1 MYLCILALPFLGFF
15 FTFFFGRFIGSFG
28 CCFISSFSITLSFF
42 LSVFAFYEVAFSG
55 SPCTL
60 LIFCWFSSE
69 LLLSN
74 WGFYFDSVSV
84 IMLLIV
90 CGVSSIVHFYSVGYM
105 GNDPHQSR
113 FMSYLSL
120 FTAFMVFLVASDNFV
135 VMFFGWEGVG
145 LTSFLLIGFWC
156 NRVQAGKSA
165 VKAMLANRVGDFGI
179 ALAIACIF
187 LTFKTLDYLTV
198 FALTP
203 CVLDN
208 YFSLFSI
215 YVDRLT
221 VISFFL
227 FWGVTG
233 KSAQIGLHIWL
244 PDAMEGPTPVSAL
257 IHAATLVTAGV
268 FLILRCS
275 TFFENSPKTLFIV
288 SIFGAF
294 TAFFASSVGLV
305 QNDLKRVIAYSTCS
319 QLGYMIF
326 SAGLSYYSVALFHL
340 ANHALFK
347 ALLFLSVGCIIHGLS
362 DEQDMRKLG
371 GVIQLFPISY
381 TMVLVGSLALT
392 GFPFLTGFYSKDA
405 ILELALS
412 KYNFAG
418 NFSYYLGCCAAFCTS
433 FYSFRLIWLTFINKT
448 NSYKVCI
455 QQSHEAPFLM
465 ILPLLL
471 LSLGA
476 IFGGFL
482 MRDMLIGSGTSLFG
496 SSIHNCHENLNSVDS
511 EFLHAFFKNLPFI
524 FSFFGGL
531 LSFFFINCFF
541 LSKESIF
548 SYKTTTFYKNLYTF
562 FIQKWNFDQ
571 IVNNLI
577 IVKTMHFGYNCSFQ
591 LFDKGVIE
599 LLGSSGFSWQLL
611 LLSKNF
617 SKLHSG
623 LFYHYFF
630 IMMFWL
636 IIFILFS
643 LLSFYNFLSCLN
655 LLVLLFCY
663 SLVVLNVMG

>member
-1 MYLCILALPFLGFF
+1 
-15 FTFFFGRFIGSFG
+15 
-28 CCFISSFSITLSFF
+28 
-42 LSVFAFYEVAFSG
+42 
-55 SPCTL
+55 
-60 LIFCWFSSE
+60 
-69 LLLSN
+69 
-74 WGFYFDSVSV
+74 
-84 IMLLIV
+84 
-90 CGVSSIVHFYSVGYM
+90 
-105 GNDPHQSR
+105 
-113 FMSYLSL
+113 
-120 FTAFMVFLVASDNFV
+120 
-135 VMFFGWEGVG
+135 
-145 LTSFLLIGFWC
+145 
-156 NRVQAGKSA
+156 
-165 VKAMLANRVGDFGI
+165 
-179 ALAIACIF
+179 
-187 LTFKTLDYLTV
+187 
-198 FALTP
+198 
-203 CVLDN
+203 
-208 YFSLFSI
+208 
-215 YVDRLT
+215 
-221 VISFFL
+221 
-227 FWGVTG
+227 
-233 KSAQIGLHIWL
+233 L

-599 LLGSSGFSWQLL
+599 LLGSSGFS
-611 LLSKNF
+611 
-617 SKLHSG
+617 
-623 LFYHYFF
+623 
-630 IMMFWL
+630 
-636 IIFILFS
+636 
-643 LLSFYNFLSCLN
+643 
-655 LLVLLFCY
+655 
-663 SLVVLNVMG
+663 